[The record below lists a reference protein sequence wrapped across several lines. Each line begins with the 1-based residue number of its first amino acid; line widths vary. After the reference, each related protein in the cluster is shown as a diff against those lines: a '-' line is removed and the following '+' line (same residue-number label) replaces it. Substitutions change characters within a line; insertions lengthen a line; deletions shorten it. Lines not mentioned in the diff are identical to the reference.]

1 MYFKM
6 QLLRADGVRDDL
18 YLVRAPDAN
27 AADNIAKGL
36 IAASATGAIEYL
48 KASLADSDV
57 NETIVKLDPAGDT
70 LILGVE
76 ITSYDADF
84 SKIDW
89 SAAL

>member
-6 QLLRADGVRDDL
+6 QLLRANGVRDDL
-18 YLVRAPDAN
+18 HLVRAPDVN
-27 AADNIAKGL
+27 TADNIAKGL
-36 IAASATGAIEYL
+36 IAASATGAVDYI
-48 KASLADSDV
+48 KAALNEGDV
-57 NETIVKLDPAGDT
+57 NETIIKLDPAGDT

-89 SAAL
+89 AAAL